1 MKNGFGRV
9 GSRDGQSAAI
19 DFQPDLI
26 RMTFRHFWRTDKRM
40 YQKPGSAGGAP
51 ASIVAF
57 WRKRYSPAGKGAE
70 PNQGTSC
77 SRKRRWQ
84 RALLGVPPGLMLLLA
99 ACATPI
105 RIERIH
111 ATDVHRE
118 LTRNVISTGSLS
130 GPTQIVL
137 DRQDLATR
145 FKRDPETAMAVL
157 HSTVAAGQAD
167 PENILFALAET
178 SFRHAEQSGKRPY
191 YLAAAIYA
199 YAFLFPD
206 DPMQRPSPFDPR
218 FRVACDL
225 YNRGL
230 TSSFASS
237 DRSRV
242 TLQSGR
248 FALPFGTINI
258 IFDPAGARWG
268 NLALTDFA
276 PADELRVTGL
286 RDRYRRPGMGASLAA
301 SAMQPITGDGLQI
314 ASELK
319 YR

>member
-1 MKNGFGRV
+1 
-9 GSRDGQSAAI
+9 
-19 DFQPDLI
+19 
-26 RMTFRHFWRTDKRM
+26 
-40 YQKPGSAGGAP
+40 
-51 ASIVAF
+51 
-57 WRKRYSPAGKGAE
+57 
-70 PNQGTSC
+70 
-77 SRKRRWQ
+77 
-84 RALLGVPPGLMLLLA
+84 MLLLA

-105 RIERIH
+105 RVDRID
-111 ATDVHRE
+111 ATNVHRE

-137 DRQDLATR
+137 NHQDLATR

-167 PENILFALAET
+167 PEDILFALAET

-206 DPMQRPSPFDPR
+206 DAMQRPSPFDPR
-218 FRVACDL
+218 FRVACDPL
-225 YNRGL
+225 QSRPHMEA
-230 TSSFASS
+230 FPAS
-237 DRSRV
+237 DRSRM

-248 FALPFGTINI
+248 FALPFGTITI

-268 NLALTDFA
+268 NLALTDFT

-301 SAMQPITGDGLQI
+301 SAMQPITLNGLQI

-319 YR
+319 VPVDGALATRSHTRSPRTRPAAGPHRSLSGV